1 VTWNQPPGTTPA
13 RRGATLPTSA
23 ATTAPAATAP
33 LEVDR
38 VAAAVLACPA
48 VLELHAG
55 GLRQVATYLPG
66 RRVSGVRTDE
76 EVIQVSVV
84 AAAGV
89 PLPAVATQVRAAVAP
104 LAGRRPVDVH
114 IADVA
119 LAAVAAPDA
128 PVDASAVGSVQ
139 V

>member
-1 VTWNQPPGTTPA
+1 VTWNQSPVSTPA
-13 RRGATLPTSA
+13 SPGATVPP
-23 ATTAPAATAP
+23 TAPVAAAP
-33 LEVDR
+33 LEPDL

-66 RRVSGVRTDE
+66 RRVTGVRTDA

-89 PLPAVATQVRAAVAP
+89 PIPAVAAQVRAAVAP
-104 LAGRRPVDVH
+104 LAGDRPVDVH

-119 LAAVAAPDA
+119 VPAVAAPDG
-128 PVDASAVGSVQ
+128 PVDAPAAGSVQ